1 MSAFLLLFMGL
12 IIAVVLA
19 LLECF
24 YFKYFRKI
32 FGKCET
38 WMCCNLLSTDLA
50 NSIKKPDNDK
60 FEEQIQNLTSSTT
73 NSESFKMK
81 KKRKN
86 RIFGYTE
93 STENWV

>member
-1 MSAFLLLFMGL
+1 MSAFLLLFIGV

-38 WMCCNLLSTDLA
+38 WMCCNLLSIDLA
-50 NSIKKPDNDK
+50 NSIQKPDNTNK
-60 FEEQIQNLTSSTT
+60 FEEQIQNLTSSAT
-73 NSESFKMK
+73 NSESFLFK
-81 KKRKN
+81 KKNKQK
-86 RIFGYTE
+86 
-93 STENWV
+93 